1 MDYAYLLSS
10 GRIRYSYR
18 MSSIKEYRSLDS
30 DMSSCVKPPSWI
42 CELAL
47 FVKWRTRG
55 TGQAESTCNVLL
67 LSTELFIKVVM
78 SQFNVAVV
86 AAAYARQLARVFL
99 VPDTESFARCSD
111 IDPGPQSRNKIA
123 FIPSHQQHV
132 SMHDNSIAQMG

>member
-1 MDYAYLLSS
+1 MTRDLCFAASCSIFAQGEDVFTTQQEMDYANLLSS

-18 MSSIKEYRSLDS
+18 IGSIKEYRSLDS
-30 DMSSCVKPPSWI
+30 DTSSCVDPPSWI

-78 SQFNVAVV
+78 SHFNVAVV
-86 AAAYARQLARVFL
+86 AAAYAKQLAK
-99 VPDTESFARCSD
+99 DINSFARCSD
-111 IDPGPQSRNKIA
+111 VDPGPQ
-123 FIPSHQQHV
+123 
-132 SMHDNSIAQMG
+132 